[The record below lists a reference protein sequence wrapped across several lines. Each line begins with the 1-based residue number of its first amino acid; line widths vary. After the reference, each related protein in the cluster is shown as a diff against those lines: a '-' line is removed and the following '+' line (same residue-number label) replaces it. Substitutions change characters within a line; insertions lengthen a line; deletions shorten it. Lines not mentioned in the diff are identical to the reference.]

1 MANTPTPTMPRATPL
16 LVGMTVGLFAAF
28 VVETQ
33 LAAKDMYVAS
43 AWMQLTSG
51 GLLHFAS
58 ASILWAIAGT
68 AFVGGAIGAALLVRF
83 PPPWRNFRF
92 LRWIIGA
99 AIVFGLA
106 ILAGESEPPR
116 DVSPGTAVIA
126 DMAGIGIAALMSLLG
141 ASFARMK

>member
-1 MANTPTPTMPRATPL
+1 MANSSAPTLPRAAPL

-28 VVETQ
+28 VVETE
-33 LAAKDMYVAS
+33 LAAKDMYLAS
-43 AWMQLTSG
+43 AWMQLTNG

-83 PPPWRNFRF
+83 PPPWRNFRL

-106 ILAGESEPPR
+106 MIAGESEPPH
-116 DVSPGTAVIA
+116 DVGPGTALIA
-126 DMAGIGIAALMSLLG
+126 DMAAIGIAALMALLG